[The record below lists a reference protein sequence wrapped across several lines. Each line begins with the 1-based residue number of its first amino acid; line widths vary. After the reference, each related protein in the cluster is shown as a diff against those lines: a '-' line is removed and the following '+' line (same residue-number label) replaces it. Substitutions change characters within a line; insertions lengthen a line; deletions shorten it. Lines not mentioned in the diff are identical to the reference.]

1 MEEKMKKYLI
11 IITILLAIVLSGCSG
26 SEEQTLDI
34 FNYGQYIDEDLLI
47 EFEEEY
53 GVKINYEE
61 YPTPE
66 DMYTKVKAGGTDY
79 DLIITGE
86 YMIERMIS
94 ENMLD
99 KINFD
104 NIPNYQYIDEN
115 FKNQPYDPTNEY
127 SVPYFWGTLGIVYNT
142 EVVEGTPD
150 SWDLLW
156 DENYSGQILMMDSQR
171 DSFAAALKKLG
182 YSLNTTK
189 ETELEEAKN
198 LLINQKPL
206 VMAYIVDEA
215 LDMMI
220 ADEAAISLI
229 WSGEA
234 VAAMGENDKLNY
246 YVPKEG
252 SNIWIDAACIPKDAE
267 NKELAE
273 KFINFVT
280 SKENTLRNIDYIWY
294 STVHTEAAK
303 EVEEFLYDNPAFN
316 PSQEDIDKAEMF
328 RDLGDNLKL
337 YDDAWTEVIAQ

>member
-1 MEEKMKKYLI
+1 MKKYLI
-11 IITILLAIVLSGCSG
+11 FITLLVTFVLSGCSSNQEG
-26 SEEQTLDI
+26 TLDI
-34 FNYGQYIDEDLLI
+34 FNYGQYIDEELI
-47 EFEEEY
+47 FEFEEEFD
-53 GVKINYEE
+53 VKINYEE
-61 YPTPE
+61 FPTPE

-94 ENMLD
+94 ENMVD
-99 KINFD
+99 KINYD
-104 NIPNYQYIDEN
+104 NIPNYQFIDEN
-115 FKNQPYDPTNEY
+115 FRNQPYDPNNEY

-142 EVVEGTPD
+142 EIVQGTPD

-171 DSFAAALKKLG
+171 DSLAAALKKLG

-189 ETELEEAKN
+189 ESELTEAKN
-198 LLINQKPL
+198 LLIEQKPF

-246 YVPKEG
+246 YIPKEG
-252 SNIWIDAACIPKDAE
+252 SNIWIDAACIPKNAK
-267 NKELAE
+267 NKDLAE
-273 KFINFVT
+273 KFINFIT
-280 SKENTLRNIDYIWY
+280 SKENTLRNIDYVWY
-294 STVHTEAAK
+294 STVHSEAAK
-303 EVEEFLYDNPAFN
+303 EVEDFLYENPAFN

-328 RDLGDNLKL
+328 RELGDNLKL
-337 YDDAWTEVIAQ
+337 YDDAWTEVIAN

>member
-1 MEEKMKKYLI
+1 MKKHLI
-11 IITILLAIVLSGCSG
+11 LITILFALVLSGCNS
-26 SEEQTLDI
+26 SKEETLDI
-34 FNYGQYIDEDLLI
+34 FNYGQYIDEELI
-47 EFEEEY
+47 VEFEEEC

-99 KINFD
+99 KINYD
-104 NIPNYQYIDEN
+104 NIPNYQFIDEN
-115 FKNQPYDPTNEY
+115 FRNQPYDPNNEY
-127 SVPYFWGTLGIVYNT
+127 SIPYFWGTLGIVYNT
-142 EVVEGTPD
+142 EIVKGTPD

-156 DENYSGQILMMDSQR
+156 DENYSNQILMMDSQR
-171 DSFAAALKKLG
+171 DSLAAALKKLG

-189 ETELEEAKN
+189 ESELEEAKN
-198 LLINQKPL
+198 LLIEQKPL

-215 LDMMI
+215 FDMMI

-246 YVPKEG
+246 YIPKEG
-252 SNIWIDAACIPKDAE
+252 SNIWIDAACIPKNAK
-267 NKELAE
+267 NKDLAE

-280 SKENTLRNIDYIWY
+280 SKENTLRNIDYVWY
-294 STVHTEAAK
+294 STVHSEAAK
-303 EVEEFLYDNPAFN
+303 EVEDFLYDNPAFN
-316 PSQEDIDKAEMF
+316 PSQEKIDKAEMF

-337 YDDAWTEVIAQ
+337 YDDAWTEVIAH